1 MVQGQSCLG
10 IWGTV
15 PNINVRT
22 FRATVNSTSTS
33 LGFLSYNNRTISYPY
48 IDVNVGFS
56 TILHAEALYVPIQ
69 HTIRIIAVQ
78 GIIFLLIMPKIIV
91 LVHEWMVPI

>member
-1 MVQGQSCLG
+1 MYQ
-10 IWGTV
+10 
-15 PNINVRT
+15 
-22 FRATVNSTSTS
+22 
-33 LGFLSYNNRTISYPY
+33 
-48 IDVNVGFS
+48 
-56 TILHAEALYVPIQ
+56 IQ